1 MKFPAFAPQPAPE
14 IRRPTIAQ
22 QPAAP
27 ALIFAGWG
35 PRLG

>member
-1 MKFPAFAPQPAPE
+1 MKVQPFSPEPRAE

-22 QPAAP
+22 QPTAP